1 MLPKLSNTNTGM
13 SKRVSLAVK
22 RLRNDSSSVTT
33 NNQKSGSP
41 KKSTSTAP
49 SNKRVVDKKS
59 RKNL

>member
-1 MLPKLSNTNTGM
+1 M

-41 KKSTSTAP
+41 KKSTSTDP
-49 SNKRVVDKKS
+49 SNIVGKKS
-59 RKNL
+59 RKNLK